1 MKKAP
6 LPVYFL
12 PVLSLKPRR
21 IVHYVTPSRT
31 LTKRP
36 DPFKTGKG
44 AYEAITVLSYKA
56 RQRIHTYTQ
65 YLVDTAKK
73 KRVYS
78 KTDNKWF
85 SFYVNFVTLTLP
97 SSQIHTDTEIHNTVF
112 KAFIRAWKAKE
123 PGLMYIYKAE
133 VQDNG
138 NLHYHLTTNAYIH
151 HADLRNMWNYYCN
164 KLGYIDRAKT
174 KDPNS
179 TDVHS
184 VKNVKKLAEY
194 IGKYMAKADCYTKIM
209 QRYHRRFDKKWKG
222 IKLDRCILP
231 LGYFGQIK
239 RHVTVK
245 IWDCSKLLKSV
256 EPIRIINP
264 DWYLE
269 SECRNIHQIF
279 GTTKKFDYCWI
290 QQIEKDWLKK
300 HCPLLYDLYM
310 KSLADLIAANKLVK
324 AEHMVI

>member
-6 LPVYFL
+6 LPVHFH
-12 PVLSLKPRR
+12 PCLSLKPRR
-21 IVHYVTPSRT
+21 IVHYSQPTRT
-31 LTKRP
+31 LERRKN
-36 DPFKTGKG
+36 PFKTGKE
-44 AYEAITVLSYKA
+44 AYDAITILSYKA

-78 KTDNKWF
+78 KSENKWF

-97 SSQIHTDTEIHNTVF
+97 SQQVHTDGEIHATIF
-112 KAFIRAWKAKE
+112 KAFIRAWKTKE

-151 HADLRNMWNYYCN
+151 HTELRNMWNYYCN
-164 KLGYIDRAKT
+164 KLGYTDRCKVEN
-174 KDPNS
+174 PNS

-194 IGKYMAKADCYTKIM
+194 IGKYMAKTDYYTKTM
-209 QRYHRRFDKKWKG
+209 QRYHRIYDKKWRK
-222 IKLDRCILP
+222 INYDKCTLP
-231 LGYFGQIK
+231 KNYFEYIK
-239 RHVTVK
+239 RHVTIK
-245 IWDCSKLLKSV
+245 IWDCSKLLKAV
-256 EPIRIINP
+256 EPIKIENP

-279 GTTKKFDYCWI
+279 GTTKKFDYCYI

-300 HCPLLYDLYM
+300 WCPLLYEKYM
-310 KSLADLIAANKLVK
+310 ASLSDLIKANKLIK